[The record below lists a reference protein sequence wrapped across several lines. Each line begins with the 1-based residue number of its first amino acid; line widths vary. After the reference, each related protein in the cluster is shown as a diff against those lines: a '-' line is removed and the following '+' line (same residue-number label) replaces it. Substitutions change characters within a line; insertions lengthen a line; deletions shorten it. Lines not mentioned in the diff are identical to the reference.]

1 MPKSQPIIKSKLS
14 GGPKT
19 DEGKMIAS
27 RNSLKTG
34 TYSKLVVL
42 PNESQ
47 QEFDQLVEQ
56 FQKDFYPK
64 DAVEMMLVREMAVIT
79 WKKLRLEKL
88 EHDYC
93 ARQLAAQ
100 ITLDEFLS
108 IDHRFNEEIYRFW
121 IDADGLSAKEAE
133 LLSQMVK
140 YIEPHRR
147 RNVSV
152 AQLKHIKAEFKTLYA
167 SILDVYGQARPLAVQ
182 EPSLEEL
189 VSTKIRQPDEPE
201 KYLIPLCIDKLLP
214 QIRAGLQCAKFQE
227 QIEEGII
234 QTRQERLLKMMQL
247 GGVQRAS
254 DDLNRAMIRTVNEY
268 RKHHEWRIQN
278 RTQQLPDGDSRQLTA
293 E

>member
-1 MPKSQPIIKSKLS
+1 MAKSQTITKSKRS
-14 GGPKT
+14 GGPQT
-19 DEGKMIAS
+19 DEGKKIAS

-47 QEFDQLVEQ
+47 QDFDQLVEQ

-93 ARQLAAQ
+93 TRQLAAQ
-100 ITLDEFLS
+100 ITLEEFLS
-108 IDHRFNEEIYRFW
+108 IDHRFTKSMHLFW
-121 IDADGLSAKEAE
+121 LDGKGLGEKEAKH
-133 LLSQMVK
+133 LAQMVK

-147 RNVSV
+147 RNVTI
-152 AQLKHIKAEFKTLYA
+152 AQLQHIKDEYKSVYVT
-167 SILDVYGQARPLAVQ
+167 ILDVYSQAKPLATH

-189 VSTKIRQPDEPE
+189 VNTKVRQPDEPE
-201 KYLIPLCIDKLLP
+201 KFLVPICIDKLLP
-214 QIRAGLQCAKFQE
+214 LYEAGVQCAKFRE
-227 QIEEGII
+227 QIEDGVI
-234 QTRQERLLKMMQL
+234 QIRQERLLKMMQL

-254 DDLNRAMIRTVNEY
+254 DDLNRTMIRTVGEY
-268 RKHHEWRIQN
+268 RKHHEWRILN
-278 RTQQLPDGDSRQLTA
+278 RTQQLPDEDAKDLTA

>member
-1 MPKSQPIIKSKLS
+1 MAKTLPITKSKPS
-14 GGPKT
+14 GGPQS
-19 DEGKMIAS
+19 DEGKKVAS

-34 TYSKLVVL
+34 TYSKQIVL

-47 QEFDQLVEQ
+47 EEFDQLVEQ

-100 ITLDEFLS
+100 ITVEEFLS
-108 IDHRFNEEIYRFW
+108 IDHRLNEEIYRFW
-121 IDADGLSAKEAE
+121 IDSEGLSAKEAE

-152 AQLKHIKAEFKTLYA
+152 TQLKHIKAEFKTLYA
-167 SILDVYGQARPLAVQ
+167 SIIDVYGQARPLAAQ

-214 QIRAGLQCAKFQE
+214 QIRAGLQCAKFQG
-227 QIEEGII
+227 QIDEGVSQI
-234 QTRQERLLKMMQL
+234 RQERLLKMMQL

-278 RTQQLPDGDSRQLTA
+278 RTEQVLSDDPKGLPA

>member
-1 MPKSQPIIKSKLS
+1 MTKSSSVTKSKSS
-14 GGPKT
+14 GGPQT
-19 DEGKMIAS
+19 DDGKKIAS

-34 TYSKLVVL
+34 TYSKLIVL

-93 ARQLAAQ
+93 SRQLAAQ

-108 IDHRFNEEIYRFW
+108 VDHRFTQAMYEFW
-121 IDADGLSAKEAE
+121 IDSEGISAKETE
-133 LLSQMVK
+133 ILSQMVK

-167 SILDVYGQARPLAVQ
+167 SILDIYGQVSPLSTR
-182 EPSLEEL
+182 EPSLDEIIG
-189 VSTKIRQPDEPE
+189 TKFRLPDEPE
-201 KYLIPLCIDKLLP
+201 KFLVPFCIDKLLP
-214 QIRAGLQCAKFQE
+214 RFEAGLKCAAYREK
-227 QIEEGII
+227 IEEGITQI
-234 QTRQERLLKMMQL
+234 RQERLLKMMQL

-278 RTQQLPDGDSRQLTA
+278 RTQQLPDEDAKQLTA

>member
-1 MPKSQPIIKSKLS
+1 MTKSSSITKAKPS
-14 GGPKT
+14 GGPQT
-19 DEGKMIAS
+19 DEGKKIAS

-47 QEFDQLVEQ
+47 QDFDQLVEQ

-93 ARQLAAQ
+93 TRQLAAQ

-108 IDHRFNEEIYRFW
+108 IDHRFTEAMYEYWLDSEGI
-121 IDADGLSAKEAE
+121 SAKKTEV
-133 LLSQMVK
+133 LVKMVK
-140 YIEPHRR
+140 FIEPHRR
-147 RNVSV
+147 RNVTV
-152 AQLKHIKAEFKTLYA
+152 AQLKHIKTEFKSLYD
-167 SILDVYGQARPLAVQ
+167 SLLDIYGQVKPLSTQ
-182 EPSLEEL
+182 EPGLDEIIN
-189 VSTKIRQPDEPE
+189 TKFRVPDEPE
-201 KYLIPLCIDKLLP
+201 KFLIPFCIDKLLP
-214 QIRAGLQCAKFQE
+214 RYQAGLKCSVYQE
-227 QIEEGII
+227 KIEEGII
-234 QTRQERLLKMMQL
+234 QIRQERLLKMMQL

-254 DDLNRAMIRTVNEY
+254 DDLNRAMIRTVGEY

-278 RTQQLPDGDSRQLTA
+278 RTQQLPDDDTKQLTA

>member
-1 MPKSQPIIKSKLS
+1 MAKSQIVTKSKLS

-19 DEGKMIAS
+19 DEGKKIAS

-93 ARQLAAQ
+93 TRQLAAQ
-100 ITLDEFLS
+100 ITLEEFLS
-108 IDHRFNEEIYRFW
+108 IDHRLTEEIYRFW
-121 IDADGLSAKEAE
+121 IDSEGLSAKEAE

-140 YIEPHRR
+140 YVEPHRR

-152 AQLKHIKAEFKTLYA
+152 AQLRYIKVEFKTLFA
-167 SILDVYGQARPLAVQ
+167 SILDVYGQARPLAAQ

-201 KYLIPLCIDKLLP
+201 KYLIPLCIDKLIP
-214 QIRAGLQCAKFQE
+214 QIQAGLKCAKLQE
-227 QIEEGII
+227 RIEEGII
-234 QTRQERLLKMMQL
+234 QIRQERLLKMMQL
-247 GGVQRAS
+247 GGGGVQRAS

-268 RKHHEWRIQN
+268 RKHHE
-278 RTQQLPDGDSRQLTA
+278 
-293 E
+293 

>member
-1 MPKSQPIIKSKLS
+1 MAKSLPVTKPKPS
-14 GGPKT
+14 GGPQT
-19 DEGKMIAS
+19 EGGKKNAS

-34 TYSKLVVL
+34 TYSKLIVL

-47 QEFDQLVEQ
+47 EEFDQLVEQ

-100 ITLDEFLS
+100 ITLEEFLC
-108 IDHRFNEEIYRFW
+108 IDYRLTEEIYRFW
-121 IDADGLSAKEAE
+121 IDSEGLSAKEAE

-167 SILDVYGQARPLAVQ
+167 SILDVYGQVKPMATH
-182 EPSLEEL
+182 EPSLDEL
-189 VSTKIRQPDEPE
+189 VNTKFRLPDEPE
-201 KYLIPLCIDKLLP
+201 KFLVPVCIDKLLP
-214 QIRAGLQCAKFQE
+214 RFQAGLKCGAYREK
-227 QIEEGII
+227 IEEGII
-234 QTRQERLLKMMQL
+234 QIRQERLLKMMQL
-247 GGVQRAS
+247 GGVQRAN
-254 DDLNRAMIRTVNEY
+254 DDLNRAMIRAVGEY

-278 RTQQLPDGDSRQLTA
+278 RTQQLPNDDSKALAA

>member
-1 MPKSQPIIKSKLS
+1 MTKSSSVTKSKSS
-14 GGPKT
+14 GGPQT
-19 DEGKMIAS
+19 DDGKRIAS

-93 ARQLAAQ
+93 SRQLAAQ
-100 ITLDEFLS
+100 ITLEEFLS
-108 IDHRFNEEIYRFW
+108 IDHRFTKRMYEFW
-121 IDADGLSAKEAE
+121 LDGIGLGEKEAKIFSE
-133 LLSQMVK
+133 MVN
-140 YIEPHRR
+140 YIEPYRR
-147 RNVSV
+147 RNVTV
-152 AQLKHIKAEFKTLYA
+152 AQLKHIKNEYKAVYRT
-167 SILDVYGQARPLAVQ
+167 ILDVYGQARPLATH

-189 VSTKIRQPDEPE
+189 VNTKIRQPDEPE
-201 KYLIPLCIDKLLP
+201 KFLVPICIDKLLP
-214 QIRAGLQCAKFQE
+214 LYEAGVQCDKFRE
-227 QIEEGII
+227 QIEEGVI
-234 QTRQERLLKMMQL
+234 QIRQERLLKMMQL

-254 DDLNRAMIRTVNEY
+254 DDLNRAMIRTVGEY

-278 RTQQLPDGDSRQLTA
+278 RTEQLPNGDAERLTSD
-293 E
+293 

>member
-1 MPKSQPIIKSKLS
+1 MTKSSSVTKSKPS

-19 DEGKMIAS
+19 DEGKKIAS

-56 FQKDFYPK
+56 FQKDFYPN

-100 ITLDEFLS
+100 ITLEEFLS
-108 IDHRFNEEIYRFW
+108 INTLFTDMTHRFWVDNGVLGEKGAEKLSRLL
-121 IDADGLSAKEAE
+121 GL
-133 LLSQMVK
+133 L
-140 YIEPHRR
+140 EPHR
-147 RNVSV
+147 NLNMSID
-152 AQLKHIKAEFKTLYA
+152 QLGIIKKEFHFAYY
-167 SILDVYGQARPLAVQ
+167 SILAEYYQRIPLADSV
-182 EPSLEEL
+182 PSLEEI
-189 VSTKIRQPDEPE
+189 VTKVIRLDGLSQSYFLPN
-201 KYLIPLCIDKLLP
+201 CIARMLP
-214 QIRAGLQCAKFQE
+214 YYQGGLQCVKFRE
-227 QIEEGII
+227 QIEEGVI
-234 QTRQERLLKMMQL
+234 QIRQERLLKMMQL

-254 DDLNRAMIRTVNEY
+254 DDLNRSMIRTVNEY

-278 RTQQLPDGDSRQLTA
+278 RTQQLPDEDAKQLTA
-293 E
+293 D

>member
-1 MPKSQPIIKSKLS
+1 MTKSSSVAKAKSS
-14 GGPKT
+14 GGPQT
-19 DEGKMIAS
+19 DEGKKIAS

-64 DAVEMMLVREMAVIT
+64 DTVEMMLVREMAVIT

-88 EHDYC
+88 EYDYC
-93 ARQLAAQ
+93 TRQLATQ
-100 ITLDEFLS
+100 ITLEEFLS
-108 IDHRFNEEIYRFW
+108 IDHRFTEEIYRFW
-121 IDADGLSAKEAE
+121 IDPEGLSSKEAD

-152 AQLKHIKAEFKTLYA
+152 AQLSHIKAEFKTLYA
-167 SILDVYGQARPLAVQ
+167 SILDVYVQARPLVAR

-227 QIEEGII
+227 QIDEGII
-234 QTRQERLLKMMQL
+234 QIRQERLLKMMQL

-254 DDLNRAMIRTVNEY
+254 DDLNRVMIRTVSEY

-278 RTQQLPDGDSRQLTA
+278 QTEQLPAG
-293 E
+293 